1 MSDNIEPRAQLAVLE
16 PQHDQ
21 LAATLK
27 RLGPV
32 GPLAIIAC
40 FPAIG
45 GFILL
50 AFAQT
55 VGDWLTGQ
63 GDAGPYVFAA
73 GFAVLAGLSLLPTY
87 AQAIIGGFAFGL
99 TTGSVAAILG
109 FAGAAAIGYLIAR
122 AASGERVEEIVAEH
136 PKLRAVH
143 DELLRGGF
151 WKTLGIVTLI
161 RVPPNSPFAMTNL
174 VLAATKVPPLT
185 YVIGTVVGMA
195 PRTIVAVYIG
205 STFSD
210 LSDTSTPL
218 WLKIT
223 GVVVM
228 VVVVMIIGLL
238 ANRAISH
245 VTGLGGGAA
254 PQAAGAG
261 ED

>member
-1 MSDNIEPRAQLAVLE
+1 MSDNTNQQVAPTASQTAPDELM
-16 PQHDQ
+16 
-21 LAATLK
+21 ATFK

-32 GPLAIIAC
+32 GPLAIVAC
-40 FPAIG
+40 FPALG

-50 AFAQT
+50 GFAPSAA
-55 VGDWLTGQ
+55 DWLTSWG
-63 GDAGPYVFAA
+63 ANGPMVYAVSFAL
-73 GFAVLAGLSLLPTY
+73 LAGLALLPTY
-87 AQAIIGGFAFGL
+87 AQAVVGGFAFGL
-99 TTGSVAAILG
+99 TTGSVAAVLG
-109 FAGAAAIGYLIAR
+109 FAGAATIGYVIAR
-122 AASGERVEEIVAEH
+122 AASGDRVEDIIAEH
-136 PKLRAVH
+136 QKLRAIH

-174 VLAATKVPPLT
+174 VLAATKIPSLV
-185 YVIGTVVGMA
+185 YVLGTVIGMA

-210 LSDTSTPL
+210 LSDITTPL

-223 GVVVM
+223 GIVVM
-228 VVVVMIIGLL
+228 VAVLLVIGVL

-245 VTGLGGGAA
+245 VTGMGSNTVS
-254 PQAAGAG
+254 QAHGSE